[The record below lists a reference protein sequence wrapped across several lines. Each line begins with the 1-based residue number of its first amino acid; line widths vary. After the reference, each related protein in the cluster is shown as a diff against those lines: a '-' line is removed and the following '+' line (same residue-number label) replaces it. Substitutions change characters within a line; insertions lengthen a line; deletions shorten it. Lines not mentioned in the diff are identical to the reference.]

1 MNPASHRDQLVAMLA
16 EAAEIE
22 HCLMCTYLYAAFS
35 LKQREDEGLLANE
48 LEAVQRWRGEITEVA
63 IDEMLHLALVNNL
76 LVAIGARPHYRRF
89 NFPISPGL
97 FPADVAV
104 ALAPL
109 DAATLDHFIYLERP
123 RTAEER
129 DAARYAKGSYTR
141 IGLQGRLMDAVDDY
155 ATVGELYECIGRSF
169 EQLAA
174 AIGEKQ
180 LLVGPRSDQ
189 LCDADVQ
196 LSGLC
201 TIASVADA
209 QSAVGLIIH
218 QGEGSSEAHERSH
231 YTRFSA
237 IRDEWRAL
245 LSARP
250 AFVPAR
256 PAARNP
262 VMRSPVVGED
272 RVQILAEPA
281 TSLLDVGNV
290 SYTLMLRLLALM
302 SDAGQCRLHRTDVM
316 RQCVTLMHAVANVG
330 TALTGLPAN
339 DKNPGVNAGLTF
351 TVSRTALGYQ
361 SGQSASALIAERL
374 GMLADRA
381 EQLVDA
387 SPALASHVAQWRRD
401 AAMWAVAAAGLPANT
416 MEAPMIEPAQ
426 SAAVPAPSP
435 PPATGN
441 ADVAVGKTV
450 TLSFDTRRC
459 IHSRHCVLGEPE
471 VFLANTPG
479 EWLFPDRATPERI
492 AIVANNCPSGA
503 IQYQRNDGQ
512 PGEVAPCV
520 NVLRL
525 RENGPLA
532 VHAEMLLRH
541 PDGTTT
547 TEFRATLCRC
557 GQSQN
562 KPFCDGAHVGAGFA
576 ASGEPVTRPSEPLAV
591 RKGALAV
598 TPLRDGPLDVSGP
611 VEICAGTGRTIDRVT
626 SARLCRCGQSQSKPF
641 CDGSHRQA
649 GFTAAGT

>member
-35 LKQREDEGLLANE
+35 LKQREDEGLRSNE
-48 LEAVQRWRGEITEVA
+48 LQAVRRWRNEITEVA

-76 LVAIGARPHYRRF
+76 LIAIGARPHYRRF

-123 RTAEER
+123 RSAAER

-141 IGLQGRLMDAVDDY
+141 TGLQGRLMDAVDDY
-155 ATVGELYECIGRSF
+155 ATVGELYECIGQSF

-174 AIGEKQ
+174 AMGDRQ

-237 IRDEWRAL
+237 VRDEWRDLVA
-245 LSARP
+245 ARP

-262 VMRSPVVGED
+262 VMRAPVVSGD

-302 SDAGQCRLHRTDVM
+302 SDAGQCRLHRNDVM
-316 RQCVTLMHAVANVG
+316 RQCITLMHAVANVG
-330 TALTGLPAN
+330 TALTALPAN
-339 DKNPGVNAGLTF
+339 DNIPGVNAGLTF

-361 SGQSASALIAERL
+361 SGESASALIAERL
-374 GMLADRA
+374 RLLADRA
-381 EQLVDA
+381 ELLVDA
-387 SPALASHVAQWRRD
+387 LPALASHVVQWRRD
-401 AAMWAVAAAGLPANT
+401 AATWAAAAAPEPANSTEAHLSKPMQPAT
-416 MEAPMIEPAQ
+416 MPAPAQ
-426 SAAVPAPSP
+426 SPAAGKV
-435 PPATGN
+435 
-441 ADVAVGKTV
+441 DVAVGKSV
-450 TLSFDTRRC
+450 TLSFNTKRC

-503 IQYQRNDGQ
+503 IQYQRHDGE
-512 PGEVAPCV
+512 PGEAAPRV
-520 NVLRL
+520 NVIRL

-532 VHAEMLLRH
+532 VHAEMQLRH
-541 PDGTTT
+541 PDGTIM

-562 KPFCDGAHVGAGFA
+562 KPFCDGAHAGAGFV

-591 RKGALAV
+591 RSGALAV
-598 TPLRDGPLDVSGP
+598 TPLRDGPLEVSGP

-626 SARLCRCGQSQSKPF
+626 GARLCRCGQSQNKPF
-641 CDGSHRQA
+641 CDGSHRKA
-649 GFTAAGT
+649 GFAAPGA